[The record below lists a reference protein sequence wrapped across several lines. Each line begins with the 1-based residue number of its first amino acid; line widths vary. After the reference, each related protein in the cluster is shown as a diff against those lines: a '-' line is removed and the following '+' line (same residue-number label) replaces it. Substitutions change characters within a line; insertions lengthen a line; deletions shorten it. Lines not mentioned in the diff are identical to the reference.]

1 MEYPLCDQTVTVY
14 RCQEKTV
21 LRQVVEGCYLEL
33 GQTYRSQDA
42 RHDREFLLVVP
53 GQLQQVF
60 PGDRLVPGVGPQ
72 VQDEAE
78 LLPVYLPDVLTVG
91 KVKRF
96 FWNGKLSHI
105 EAS

>member
-1 MEYPLCDQTVTVY
+1 MEYPLCDQAVTVY
-14 RCQEKTV
+14 RCKEDTV
-21 LRQVVEGCYLEL
+21 LRQVLEGCYLEL
-33 GQTYRSQDA
+33 GDSCRSQDV

-60 PGDRLVPGVGPQ
+60 PGDRLVPGVGPR
-72 VQDEAE
+72 VQRMKE
-78 LLPVYLPDVLTVG
+78 LLPAYVPQVLTVR

-96 FWNGKLSHI
+96 FWNGRLSHI